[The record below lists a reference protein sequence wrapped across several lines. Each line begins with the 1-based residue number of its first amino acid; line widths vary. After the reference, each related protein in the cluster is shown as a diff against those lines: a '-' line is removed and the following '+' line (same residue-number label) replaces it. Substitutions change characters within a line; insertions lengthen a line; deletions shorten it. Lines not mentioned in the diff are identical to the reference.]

1 MSMTDPIADML
12 TRIRNA
18 CQAKHAKVEVPASNV
33 KKEIARVLLE
43 QKYIA
48 KYVVIED
55 NKQGIIKMYLKY
67 GSTGESVI
75 SVLNRV
81 SKPGRRVYVKAATV
95 PRVLNGLGIAI
106 LTTPKGILTD
116 KQARQSF
123 TGGEILCHIW

>member
-33 KKEIARVLLE
+33 KKEIARILLE

-48 KYVVIED
+48 KYVVIDD

-67 GSTGESVI
+67 GPAGDSVI
-75 SVLNRV
+75 SVLNRI

-116 KQARQSF
+116 KQARQSY